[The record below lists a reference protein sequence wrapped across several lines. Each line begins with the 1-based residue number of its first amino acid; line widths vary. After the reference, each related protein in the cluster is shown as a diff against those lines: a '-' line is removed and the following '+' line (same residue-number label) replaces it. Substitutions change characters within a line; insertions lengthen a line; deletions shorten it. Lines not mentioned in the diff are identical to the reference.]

1 MTRRSLRF
9 RLLLAAAVS
18 ITLAL
23 IAAGVGLSTLFERHV
38 TRHQEARLAQ
48 SLDQILGNLGL
59 DAEGRIRL
67 SGTPADP
74 RYEIPL
80 SGLYWQIQ
88 DDRHPTLLR
97 SRSLWDQML
106 NLPGDDVPDGVLH
119 RHDLGGPA
127 GQSLLVLER
136 RVLFRPESEARPLR
150 VAVALDRRELAA
162 ARRDFAIDMLPYLVV
177 LGLALVLAAWLQVRV
192 GLAPLERLRRGVRA
206 IRSEGLGRLT
216 PDHPAEVL
224 PLVEELNA
232 LIATQEGAVE
242 RARAWTADLA
252 HGLKT
257 PLVALAADAERLRAL
272 GQSELAD
279 DLEQLAQTMRRR
291 VDRELIRGR
300 IRARQSGP
308 TGSGPRGVAAGPAPA
323 ADLGTCLDGVIRT
336 LARTPQGDAVD
347 WDLECPP
354 DIRVALAP
362 EDLTELLGN
371 VLENASQWARGR
383 VAVRATQADAL
394 TAGVTRQ
401 GWVEVRVEDDGPGVP
416 GSALGLLGQRGLR
429 LDQSSQGYGL
439 GLAIVQDIC
448 EAYGARVELAPGG
461 LGGLGVRLQLPGL
474 TDAEGHAR
482 RERCPVSTGRK
493 AAS

>member
-23 IAAGVGLSTLFERHV
+23 VAAGVGLSTLFERHV

-48 SLDQILGNLGL
+48 SLDQILGNLEL

-74 RYEIPL
+74 RFEIPL

-88 DDRHPTLLR
+88 DDGHPTLLR

-106 NLPGDDVPDGVLH
+106 NLPGDDLPDGVLH

-150 VAVALDRRELAA
+150 VAVALDRRELAV

-192 GLAPLERLRRGVRA
+192 GLAPLERLRQGVRA
-206 IRSEGLGRLT
+206 IRSEGLGRLP
-216 PDHPAEVL
+216 PDRPEEVL

-272 GQSELAD
+272 GQPELAD

-291 VDRELIRGR
+291 VNRELIRGR

-308 TGSGPRGVAAGPAPA
+308 TGSGPSGLAGGPPPA
-323 ADLGTCLDGVIRT
+323 ADLGTCLDGVVRT
-336 LARTPQGDAVD
+336 LARTPGVSGSTGTWTVPPAPASPWRRRTSRSSWATCWRTRSTGPGSGSRCSWSAAGLGRAAGIEGGLGQGG
-347 WDLECPP
+347 
-354 DIRVALAP
+354 R
-362 EDLTELLGN
+362 GGRR
-371 VLENASQWARGR
+371 ARGPC
-383 VAVRATQADAL
+383 AGPAAARAA
-394 TAGVTRQ
+394 
-401 GWVEVRVEDDGPGVP
+401 
-416 GSALGLLGQRGLR
+416 GSASRPEHPEL
-429 LDQSSQGYGL
+429 GL
-439 GLAIVQDIC
+439 GLAIVQDVC
-448 EAYGARVELAPGG
+448 EAYGAEVDFAPAG
-461 LGGLGVRLQLPGL
+461 LGGLRVQIRIP
-474 TDAEGHAR
+474 DAAPAR
-482 RERCPVSTGRK
+482 QREDRTSRI
-493 AAS
+493 AQD

>member
-1 MTRRSLRF
+1 MTRHSLRF

-23 IAAGVGLSTLFERHV
+23 VAAGLGLGALFERHV
-38 TRHQEARLAQ
+38 SRHQEARLAQ
-48 SLDQILGNLGL
+48 SLDQILGNLELG
-59 DAEGRIRL
+59 AEGRIRL
-67 SGTPADP
+67 AGTPADP
-74 RYEIPL
+74 RFEIPL
-80 SGLYWQIQ
+80 SGFYWQIQ
-88 DDRHPTLLR
+88 DDGHPTLLR

-106 NLPGDDVPDGVLH
+106 NLPGDDLPDGVLH

-192 GLAPLERLRRGVRA
+192 GLAPLERLRQGVRA
-206 IRSEGLGRLT
+206 IRSEGLGRLP
-216 PDHPAEVL
+216 PDHPEEVL

-232 LIATQEGAVE
+232 LIGAQEGAVE

-272 GQSELAD
+272 GQPELAD

-308 TGSGPRGVAAGPAPA
+308 SGSGPSGVAGGPPPA

-336 LARTPQGDAVD
+336 LARTPRGPRSTGNLTV
-347 WDLECPP
+347 PP
-354 DIRVALAP
+354 AP
-362 EDLTELLGN
+362 
-371 VLENASQWARGR
+371 ASPWPQRTSRSSWATCWR
-383 VAVRATQADAL
+383 
-394 TAGVTRQ
+394 TRSS
-401 GWVEVRVEDDGPGVP
+401 GPGIGSRDSRSPDEP
-416 GSALGLLGQRGLR
+416 GAGRLNSGRLGRGAGGGR
-429 LDQSSQGYGL
+429 RARRPRVGPAAARASGVCASTR
-439 GLAIVQDIC
+439 AP
-448 EAYGARVELAPGG
+448 GARASGSPSSRTSARRTGPRSTSPAPGWAACG
-461 LGGLGVRLQLPGL
+461 SKSDYPVLRPP
-474 TDAEGHAR
+474 AR
-482 RERCPVSTGRK
+482 KTTG
-493 AAS
+493 

>member
-48 SLDQILGNLGL
+48 SLDQILGNLEL

-74 RYEIPL
+74 RFEIPL

-88 DDRHPTLLR
+88 DDGHPTLLR
-97 SRSLWDQML
+97 SRSLWDQKL
-106 NLPGDDVPDGVLH
+106 NLPGDDLPDGVLH

-136 RVLFRPESEARPLR
+136 RVLFQPESEARPLR

-162 ARRDFAIDMLPYLVV
+162 ARRDFAVDMLPYLVV

-192 GLAPLERLRRGVRA
+192 GLAPLERLRQGVRA

-216 PDHPAEVL
+216 PDHPEEVL

-232 LIATQEGAVE
+232 LIAAQEGAVE

-272 GQSELAD
+272 GQPELAD

-308 TGSGPRGVAAGPAPA
+308 SGSGPSGMAGGPPPA
-323 ADLGTCLDGVIRT
+323 ADLCTCLDGVIRT
-336 LARTPQGDAVD
+336 LARTPRGVGID
-347 WDLECPP
+347 WDLDCPP
-354 DIRVALAP
+354 ARVALAP
-362 EDLTELLGN
+362 EDLAELLGN
-371 VLENASQWARGR
+371 VLENAVHWAGQR
-383 VAVRATQADAL
+383 VAVL
-394 TAGVTRQ
+394 VVPGVPGPGSSNR
-401 GWVEVRVEDDGPGVP
+401 GAWVEVRVEDDGPGVP
-416 GSALGLLGQRGLR
+416 ESALPLLGQRGLR
-429 LDQSSQGYGL
+429 LDQSTRGSGL

-448 EAYGARVELAPGG
+448 EAYGAQVEFARGG
-461 LGGLGVRLQLPGL
+461 LGGLRVQIRLPG
-474 TDAEGHAR
+474 TAPAG
-482 RERCPVSTGRK
+482 
-493 AAS
+493 